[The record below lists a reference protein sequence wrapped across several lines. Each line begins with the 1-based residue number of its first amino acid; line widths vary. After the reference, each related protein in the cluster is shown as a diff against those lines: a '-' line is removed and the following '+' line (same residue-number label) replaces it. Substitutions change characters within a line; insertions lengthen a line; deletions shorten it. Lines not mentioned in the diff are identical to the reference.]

1 MSQNEE
7 LAKQILTAYVNGQVD
22 LANVPDLQKNS
33 QKTLPLN
40 KWRIPTARLIFTP
53 SRKKP

>member
-22 LANVPDLQKNS
+22 LANVPDLQKNAC
-33 QKTLPLN
+33 
-40 KWRIPTARLIFTP
+40 RPTI
-53 SRKKP
+53 SRF

>member
-22 LANVPDLQKNS
+22 LANVPDLQKNWGKRRMVLGQQS
-33 QKTLPLN
+33 KALTQSKVLN
-40 KWRIPTARLIFTP
+40 
-53 SRKKP
+53 

>member
-22 LANVPDLQKNS
+22 LANVPDLQKIVKRRCRSTNGVYL
-33 QKTLPLN
+33 QHD
-40 KWRIPTARLIFTP
+40 
-53 SRKKP
+53 

>member
-7 LAKQILTAYVNGQVD
+7 LAKQILTAYANGQVD
-22 LANVPDLQKNS
+22 LTNVPDLQKWS
-33 QKTLPLN
+33 KKRPLN
-40 KWRIPTARLIFTP
+40 KWHIPTARLISTP